1 MATKKI
7 RHDILWRMITGI
19 LLLLPLS
26 ARANVELLKAR
37 TQTNTITFMTKRS
50 VGQEVKL
57 KIKAQGAV
65 TAQGLDGEIDIMGE
79 YARDYKLTSQTVT
92 LTGDIVAL
100 DCFSD
105 EITELYLSP
114 AHTVTS
120 LNCCDNY
127 LQGDAMTRL
136 FESLPNR
143 TTLEKGCILVFD
155 TNVDDANHALK
166 SDVSKALAKNWEV
179 LQFGSWWA
187 REPYIGNDDPIKPI
201 GSEEIIFTTAK
212 NKGEKLTISLLASSP
227 VEADG
232 ILGNVD
238 INGNEVEYTLNSNTI
253 TLRGTI
259 TQLSIKGNLI
269 TSLSLSEDSKIE
281 YLELSNNYLIAPQ
294 VETLI
299 GLLPSRRGKT
309 EGELIIFDSTVKEFN
324 YCSTANVTSAKI
336 KGWKVSQHDKDHNII
351 PYEGETS
358 TAPAQDKAAH
368 TYLKTDRKIGEKLSL
383 KVESLGPVTAIGLE
397 GTIIPDGKR
406 REFIIS
412 SQEIQLAGSIKSLD
426 CSGNELTALR
436 FEKTKDLE
444 IVMCDNNRIADEAMK
459 QLISSLP
466 DRTGQSKGKMLVF
479 EGNIDDANR
488 CLISDVAKAREKNW
502 QMQQWFA
509 GRIVPY
515 AGYGELPEG
524 GKITILTDKKAGD
537 TFSMKVVAEGPVS
550 VLGIEEDLSIDDLY
564 NDYTLTESTIT
575 IYGAVKILECYSNQ
589 ITSIDITEATKLNE
603 LNCYGNKLTS
613 LDLSKAPLLT
623 TLVCDDNLLVGK
635 AMTKM
640 IQSLPDRNDREKK
653 AVAVVFDSSRND
665 ANRCLASDVAIAL
678 KKNWQ
683 TAQWANVSG
692 ELTAIPYAGYDA
704 VVNDER
710 ISMTTA
716 KAIGDKIQLS
726 IVALGPISAKGIKET
741 ISASGSPLEY
751 TLTDKEIIIKGA
763 VSVLYCY
770 GNELTALD
778 VSQNKSLVTL
788 VCDDNLIVG
797 NNMTSLVRGIPD
809 RSKEPKTGNFVVY
822 DSGLAEDGNRCLV
835 SDIEVVSQR
844 GWMPTQWVKSQD
856 GQRSPAMY
864 LGYDMETGRETVT
877 FTTDMPPGEKVTL
890 ALDALTPIVAE
901 GLNEGIKKSKE
912 DQLYTLNAPQ
922 VTLKGSLR
930 QLKLSGNKL
939 TTLCINDTNYL
950 ERIECQNNKLS
961 EEATNQLIESL
972 PNRKGMEEGS
982 LVLFDAT
989 IMDSNV
995 CSKEYVAK
1003 ALRKNWRVLQVTLNN
1018 GQRVTVPYDG
1028 YNSITTLDTSK
1039 VKVLPSRDFT
1049 TINVEGALS
1058 YSPIALYDGAGLLL
1072 FYGRANSH
1080 GASKIDVSSY
1090 PRGMYFLKVANVSI
1104 SIILE

>member
-1 MATKKI
+1 
-7 RHDILWRMITGI
+7 
-19 LLLLPLS
+19 
-26 ARANVELLKAR
+26 
-37 TQTNTITFMTKRS
+37 
-50 VGQEVKL
+50 
-57 KIKAQGAV
+57 
-65 TAQGLDGEIDIMGE
+65 
-79 YARDYKLTSQTVT
+79 
-92 LTGDIVAL
+92 
-100 DCFSD
+100 
-105 EITELYLSP
+105 
-114 AHTVTS
+114 
-120 LNCCDNY
+120 
-127 LQGDAMTRL
+127 
-136 FESLPNR
+136 
-143 TTLEKGCILVFD
+143 
-155 TNVDDANHALK
+155 
-166 SDVSKALAKNWEV
+166 
-179 LQFGSWWA
+179 
-187 REPYIGNDDPIKPI
+187 
-201 GSEEIIFTTAK
+201 
-212 NKGEKLTISLLASSP
+212 
-227 VEADG
+227 
-232 ILGNVD
+232 
-238 INGNEVEYTLNSNTI
+238 
-253 TLRGTI
+253 
-259 TQLSIKGNLI
+259 
-269 TSLSLSEDSKIE
+269 
-281 YLELSNNYLIAPQ
+281 
-294 VETLI
+294 
-299 GLLPSRRGKT
+299 
-309 EGELIIFDSTVKEFN
+309 
-324 YCSTANVTSAKI
+324 
-336 KGWKVSQHDKDHNII
+336 
-351 PYEGETS
+351 
-358 TAPAQDKAAH
+358 
-368 TYLKTDRKIGEKLSL
+368 
-383 KVESLGPVTAIGLE
+383 
-397 GTIIPDGKR
+397 
-406 REFIIS
+406 
-412 SQEIQLAGSIKSLD
+412 
-426 CSGNELTALR
+426 
-436 FEKTKDLE
+436 
-444 IVMCDNNRIADEAMK
+444 
-459 QLISSLP
+459 
-466 DRTGQSKGKMLVF
+466 
-479 EGNIDDANR
+479 
-488 CLISDVAKAREKNW
+488 
-502 QMQQWFA
+502 
-509 GRIVPY
+509 
-515 AGYGELPEG
+515 
-524 GKITILTDKKAGD
+524 
-537 TFSMKVVAEGPVS
+537 MKVVAEGPVS

-1090 PRGMYFLKVANVSI
+1090 PRGMYFLKVANASI